1 MKLIDVVCGV
11 VLNKNEKIL
20 ITQRKDLNNKWEFPG
35 GKINPKESVQ
45 NSIIREIKEELN
57 IDVVY
62 NKILF
67 KTEHKPFRLIF
78 VMCDYISGKICLKE
92 HLNFM
97 WIEKTDLI
105 KYDFLEGDKN
115 FINFY
120 LKK

>member
-1 MKLIDVVCGV
+1 
-11 VLNKNEKIL
+11 
-20 ITQRKDLNNKWEFPG
+20 
-35 GKINPKESVQ
+35 
-45 NSIIREIKEELN
+45 
-57 IDVVY
+57 
-62 NKILF
+62 
-67 KTEHKPFRLIF
+67 
-78 VMCDYISGKICLKE
+78 MCDYISGKICLKE

>member
-35 GKINPKESVQ
+35 GKINPKESIQ

>member
-35 GKINPKESVQ
+35 GKINPKESIQ

-105 KYDFLEGDKN
+105 KYDFLE
-115 FINFY
+115 
-120 LKK
+120 

>member
-35 GKINPKESVQ
+35 GKIKPKESIQ

>member
-35 GKINPKESVQ
+35 GKINPKESIQ

-115 FINFY
+115 FVNFY

>member
-35 GKINPKESVQ
+35 GKINPKESIQ

-78 VMCDYISGKICLKE
+78 VLCDYISGKICLKE

>member
-35 GKINPKESVQ
+35 GKINPKESIQ

-67 KTEHKPFRLIF
+67 KIEHKPFRLIF